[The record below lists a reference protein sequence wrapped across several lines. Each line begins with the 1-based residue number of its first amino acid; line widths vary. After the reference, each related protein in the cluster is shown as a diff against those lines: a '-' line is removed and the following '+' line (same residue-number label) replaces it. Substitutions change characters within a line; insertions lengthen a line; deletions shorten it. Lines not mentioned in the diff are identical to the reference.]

1 MKNCTVVLIPGMI
14 LVLLL
19 VAQDLL
25 SFFGIDQG
33 GGGGG
38 CVSNLPQSHSR
49 AYPQPTSK
57 ILGASAARGQAC
69 QLLSISRGSSHAVKV
84 THISMPLYLLYLLN
98 SSFSADGSE
107 STRGEICMPEASSPR
122 VISVSRLFGWFVGNS
137 CRSLEPSKVVKFTRT
152 FACIRYV
159 VSPTRTARA
168 DLSDLTDGTVTVDDT
183 TESIT

>member
-1 MKNCTVVLIPGMI
+1 MI

-69 QLLSISRGSSHAVKV
+69 PLPTITRGSSHAVIL
-84 THISMPLYLLYLLN
+84 TLLTYQFLLC
-98 SSFSADGSE
+98 G
-107 STRGEICMPEASSPR
+107 RI
-122 VISVSRLFGWFVGNS
+122 
-137 CRSLEPSKVVKFTRT
+137 
-152 FACIRYV
+152 
-159 VSPTRTARA
+159 
-168 DLSDLTDGTVTVDDT
+168 
-183 TESIT
+183 